1 MDVSSSTSSPMKR
14 GSFSVEHMFGS
25 RPESMASPGLGAKD
39 RFAEKDSLYLD
50 MGKPELNGKIDT
62 LANGSANNSLLLHR
76 ADSNMNV
83 SRDGSVSGFAK
94 QQPDQKSRSK
104 SFRHGGNNQSILKAA
119 IFRNMQKNNDMPGE
133 ESKEDISGSKRRD
146 SDPITYHSK
155 ESPSNR
161 RDSHSSDSDDDSSS
175 DICHENPQVQLNVEK
190 MKAGT
195 PDMKPSKN
203 AHSPSKKMALPT
215 KTPGKK

>member
-1 MDVSSSTSSPMKR
+1 MDISSSTSSPMKR

-25 RPESMASPGLGAKD
+25 RPESMASPGLGVKD

-62 LANGSANNSLLLHR
+62 LANGSANASLLLNR

-83 SRDGSVSGFAK
+83 SKDGSVSSFAK

-104 SFRHGGNNQSILKAA
+104 SFRHGGGNQSILKAA
-119 IFRNMQKNNDMPGE
+119 IFRNMQNNNMPGE

-146 SDPITYHSK
+146 SDPASYYSK

-161 RDSHSSDSDDDSSS
+161 RNSHSSDSDDDSSS

-203 AHSPSKKMALPT
+203 AHSPSKKMSSPL
-215 KTPGKK
+215 KTPSKK